1 MDWLS
6 AFGDVISEVTEELFE
21 EKVEKSSAIA
31 AKLPPVGNGI
41 YIVTMRLKKDLP
53 NWVLMYGGKICLDYK
68 ARASKGNV
76 TLALGRI

>member
-6 AFGDVISEVTEELFE
+6 AFGDVISEITEELLE

-31 AKLPPVGNGI
+31 AKLPPV
-41 YIVTMRLKKDLP
+41 VTMRLKKDLL
-53 NWVLMYGGKICLDYK
+53 NWVLMYRGKICLDT
-68 ARASKGNV
+68 RASKGNV